1 MAVSI
6 VSRLWILA
14 AALALV
20 PLSASAQSSPAD
32 AYFEFLMARR
42 FEAEGD
48 NRAALAALERAAKAA
63 PDSAEVRAEIAA
75 FHLRRNDR
83 AAAEEFARAALVIDE
98 KNVEATRTLGLIYAA
113 AVDNARARTPAADAE
128 RYLRDAITHLERAIA
143 GMPLAEANLLLT
155 LGRLYTRAGAPDKA
169 IQTLSRVV
177 TQNPSSRQGRLALAQ
192 AYAAGQDLNGAIAT
206 LEEVVEDDPVLAG
219 ALGQYQEQAG
229 RLEDAVVSYTLA
241 LAAQPNNALLK
252 LRRISVLHAMKE
264 YERAAAF
271 AAEGRK
277 QHPDDLRFVRLQ
289 ARALFD
295 AGDRSGAIALV
306 EAAVRAF
313 PQDVQTQYALA
324 DLYRDSGRDLDAERT
339 LRQILAIDPTNANA
353 LNYLG
358 YLLALRGEQLD
369 EAISLVRRALE
380 ADPDNGAYLDSLGWA
395 YFRRGDL
402 DQAEKYLSAAAARL
416 PRNSEI
422 QDHLGDLYA
431 RRGRLQ
437 EAIAAWRRA
446 LEGDLE
452 DVDRATIEKK
462 IRDAQGQ
469 MQNGR

>member
-1 MAVSI
+1 MAFRV
-6 VSRLWILA
+6 VPRPWVLA
-14 AALALV
+14 AVLALV
-20 PLSASAQSSPAD
+20 PLPASAQSSTAD

-63 PDSAEVRAEIAA
+63 PDSAEVQAEIAA

-83 AAAEEFARAALVIDE
+83 AAAEKFARAALGIDE
-98 KNVEATRTLGLIYAA
+98 KNVEANRTLGLIYAA
-113 AVDNARARTPAADAE
+113 AVDNAAARTPAADTE
-128 RYLRDAITHLERAIA
+128 RYLRDAIAHLERAIA
-143 GMPLAEANLLLT
+143 GMPLADSNLLFT
-155 LGRLYTRAGAPDKA
+155 LGRLYTRAGAADKA
-169 IQTLSRVV
+169 VQTLTRVI
-177 TQNPSSRQGRLALAQ
+177 TQNPGSRQGRLALAQ
-192 AYAAGQDLNGAIAT
+192 AYAAGQDLNSAIAT
-206 LEEVVEDDPVLAG
+206 LEEVVEDDPALAG

-229 RLEDAVVSYTLA
+229 RLEDAVASYTLA
-241 LAAQPNNALLK
+241 LAVQPNNALLK
-252 LRRISVLHAMKE
+252 LRRISVLYTMKE
-264 YERAAAF
+264 YDRAAAL

-277 QHPDDLRFVRLQ
+277 QHPEDLRFVRLQ

-313 PQDVQTQYALA
+313 PKDVQTQYALA
-324 DLYRDSGRDLDAERT
+324 DLYRDSGRDLDAEKT

-358 YLLALRGEQLD
+358 YLLALRGERLD
-369 EAISLVRRALE
+369 EAISLVRRALD

-402 DQAEKYLSAAAARL
+402 DEAEKYLSAAAARL
-416 PRNSEI
+416 PENSEI
-422 QDHLGDLYA
+422 QDHLGDVYA

-446 LEGDLE
+446 LEGDMQ
-452 DVDRATIEKK
+452 DVDRAVIEQK
-462 IRDAQGQ
+462 IRDAQSKL
-469 MQNGR
+469 QNAR